1 MVVSKS
7 RFSVCGVFLLR
18 VLRKSLLWSFFVSL
32 RRFSYYYY
40 ARAFLAIS
48 SLVVSLSILVFYP
61 VCQGIRMLS
70 GLVVRVVYFSKI

>member
-18 VLRKSLLWSFFVSL
+18 VLMKSLLWSCFVSL
-32 RRFSYYYY
+32 RRFSYYY

-61 VCQGIRMLS
+61 VCQGLRMLS
-70 GLVVRVVYFSKI
+70 GLVVRVVYFSQI